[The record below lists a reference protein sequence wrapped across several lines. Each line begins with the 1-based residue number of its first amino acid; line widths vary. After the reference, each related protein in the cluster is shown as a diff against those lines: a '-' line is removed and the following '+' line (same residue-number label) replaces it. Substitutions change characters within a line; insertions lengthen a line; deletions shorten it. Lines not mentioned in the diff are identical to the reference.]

1 MGTFLATVV
10 QPQSMASCMQLALDL
25 YKFSLYVYFFFF
37 SLIKFLTCSQKKK
50 NWHPLYTLRVPTYYK
65 KEKKNIG
72 FEGRKEVTKGFLSS
86 FTVSHIMV
94 WSASYI
100 PHSIYF
106 RLKLLVKNKIYK
118 NSSLFSIFFF
128 LKKKPK

>member
-1 MGTFLATVV
+1 MGLFLATVV

-25 YKFSLYVYFFFF
+25 YKFSLYVYFFF

-50 NWHPLYTLRVPTYYK
+50 KNRHPLYTLRVPTYYK

-72 FEGRKEVTKGFLSS
+72 FEGRKEFTKGFLSS
-86 FTVSHIMV
+86 FTISHIMV

-100 PHSIYF
+100 LHSIYF

-118 NSSLFSIFFF
+118 NSSLFSIFF
-128 LKKKPK
+128 KKKKKT